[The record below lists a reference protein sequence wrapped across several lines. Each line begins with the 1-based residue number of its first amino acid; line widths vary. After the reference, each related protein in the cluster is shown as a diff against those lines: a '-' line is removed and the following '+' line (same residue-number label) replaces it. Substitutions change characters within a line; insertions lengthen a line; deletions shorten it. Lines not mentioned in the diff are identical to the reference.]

1 MSFELKPRHGALLGL
16 LALSAVVMTV
26 VGRHATPQQLLTFAP
41 VVDRGTEVLK
51 AADQVGLAVTRLS
64 PAEVAQLDA
73 DIQARFAFGEDPDA
87 PGFASDRHYVAGIF
101 ANLEALSDVQPRP
114 HVRVVDE
121 GTPNAFALPGGT
133 ILVTTGM
140 IALCQNEAELA
151 EVIAHEMGHHKLGHP
166 LARLQYERAARK
178 LGGPLLKDLAS
189 IGYTLYSRGYSA
201 RDEEEADRQGL
212 AIAGRAN
219 YHPQAVQKLMAR
231 MQSLVGRAGAAPDN
245 VVDETANAVTS
256 AVHNYFTTH
265 PPFRDRILKLER
277 SRVELGLELNERRWF
292 LGTLNH
298 QDHVCSSERAR
309 KEDFVAGKLN

>member
-1 MSFELKPRHGALLGL
+1 MSSPFKPRHGALLGL
-16 LALSAVVMTV
+16 MALCALVMVT
-26 VGRHATPQQLLTFAP
+26 VGRHATPQQLVTLAP
-41 VVDRGTEVLK
+41 VIDRGTEALK
-51 AADQVGLAVTRLS
+51 AVDEVGLTLTRLS

-73 DIQARFAFGEDPDA
+73 DIQAQFQFREGGSSPAFERDQRYVRGIYSTLSAFNELPYGTRLRLVEED
-87 PGFASDRHYVAGIF
+87 S
-101 ANLEALSDVQPRP
+101 
-114 HVRVVDE
+114 
-121 GTPNAFALPGGT
+121 PNAFALPGGT

-140 IALCQNEAELA
+140 VALCANEAELA

-231 MQSLVGRAGAAPDN
+231 MQTRFGRTESTPTN
-245 VVDETANAVTS
+245 VVEETADAASS
-256 AVHNYFTTH
+256 ALLNYFTTH
-265 PPFRDRILKLER
+265 PPFPDRILKLER
-277 SRVELGLELNERRWF
+277 ARVELGLDVDQRRWF
-292 LGTLNH
+292 LGALNH
-298 QDHVCSSERAR
+298 QERVSAEER
-309 KEDFVAGKLN
+309 ERSEDFLTGKLN